1 MSLLS
6 AAADPAADSATPLAV
21 LVLAWDEAA
30 PATRLLLTALDADP
44 ATAHALLLVPH
55 TVAST
60 STAVAST
67 AAQPTTVAPTSAT
80 QTIVTTSQPA
90 LGQIIAADNAAEL
103 PDSAS
108 APGFVGAS
116 APETALASSA
126 TTTTPAAA
134 YTTVRVLRLSDF
146 TLAELA
152 ARAGQPLPAVGGR
165 SRATPAAPYLG
176 SAEVVDSD
184 GVFSLTNPTSPEP
197 TETTAPVLKLLTESS
212 VASPVSLATQE
223 LAQKSVQNSAQKSAA
238 SAGPPAAH
246 PTAGPITPTSAP
258 EPPSL
263 AWTAALAALADPAP
277 EAAAATPAPDPWPLA
292 LNFEII
298 QYARLAVPL
307 ALSEGP
313 FSLIYAPSWPTWLA
327 AQELSQRTGQ
337 PLVLHL
343 STLAAGPAP
352 ADTAV
357 GWAAELQRQVL
368 RQADLVLVETYAL
381 ARRLYRE
388 LGLATA
394 AVRLVPA
401 AEPATIV
408 RAWRGLVARR
418 NAGPEAAATSSD
430 EAADLMDPLASLPPD
445 FKLPADDHPAAPTE

>member
-1 MSLLS
+1 MPLFS
-6 AAADPAADSATPLAV
+6 AADPAADSAAPLPV

-30 PATRLLLTALDADP
+30 PATRVLLTALDTNP
-44 ATAHALLLVPH
+44 ATARALLLVPH
-55 TVAST
+55 AAVFASA
-60 STAVAST
+60 AVAST
-67 AAQPTTVAPTSAT
+67 AAQPTTVASASAT
-80 QTIVTTSQPA
+80 QAVIIPSWPA
-90 LGQIIAADNAAEL
+90 LGQAITADNAAEL
-103 PDSAS
+103 PDSATPPGS
-108 APGFVGAS
+108 EFAPFS
-116 APETALASSA
+116 LTTDAP
-126 TTTTPAAA
+126 PAAA

-152 ARAGQPLPAVGGR
+152 ARAGQSLPVIGGR
-165 SRATPAAPYLG
+165 SQATPAAPYLG

-184 GVFSLTNPTSPEP
+184 GFFSLVNPTSPEP
-197 TETTAPVLKLLTESS
+197 TEITAPVLELPTASP
-212 VASPVSLATQE
+212 VASPILLADESGAPGEPGDLGEPTAE
-223 LAQKSVQNSAQKSAA
+223 ADSATGVRTPVDA
-238 SAGPPAAH
+238 SAL
-246 PTAGPITPTSAP
+246 
-258 EPPSL
+258 PSP
-263 AWTAALAALADPAP
+263 AWTAALAALAAP
-277 EAAAATPAPDPWPLA
+277 TPEVATTATPAPDPWPLA

-298 QYARLAVPL
+298 QFARLAVPL
-307 ALSEGP
+307 ALGEAP

-394 AVRLVPA
+394 AVRVVPA
-401 AEPATIV
+401 AEPAAIV
-408 RAWRGLVARR
+408 RAWRGLVSRR
-418 NAGPEAAATSSD
+418 NAGPEAPAMAASD
-430 EAADLMDPLASLPPD
+430 EAPDLTDPLANLPVS
-445 FKLPADDHPAAPTE
+445 FNRPADDHPAAPTE